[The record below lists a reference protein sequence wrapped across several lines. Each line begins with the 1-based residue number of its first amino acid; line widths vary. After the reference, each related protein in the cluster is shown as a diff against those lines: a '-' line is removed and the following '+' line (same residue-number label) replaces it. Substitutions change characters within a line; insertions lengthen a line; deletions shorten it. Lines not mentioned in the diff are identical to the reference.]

1 MILATLQL
9 NMRIDRFLSTLS
21 ALFAAVSAQTI
32 SGLTFDGRDV
42 VNLVWGFKGATSA
55 RYDLYL
61 CAGDETTG
69 SYVSGL
75 TPSHIAYGGYT
86 KLAIKQES
94 LARVIENSA
103 YTTGDWV
110 SFRVDQSIGG
120 NDRDA

>member
-42 VNLVWGFKGATSA
+42 VNLVWGFKGPTSA

-75 TPSHIAYGGYT
+75 ILSHIAHGGYT
-86 KLAIKQES
+86 NVQ
-94 LARVIENSA
+94 
-103 YTTGDWV
+103 
-110 SFRVDQSIGG
+110 
-120 NDRDA
+120 